1 MKRFDELGLQE
12 NILRA
17 VNELGFENP
26 MPVQEALIP
35 RILENN
41 TDLVGLAQTGTGK
54 TAAFGLPLLQM
65 IDPTVKTTQA
75 IILSPTRE
83 LCVQIANDIRGFA
96 KYMPGI
102 NIVPIY
108 GGAGFEGQ
116 VKELKAGAHIIAATP
131 GRMLDMIMRK
141 KSDLSGIKWLV
152 LDEADEMLNM
162 GFEEEVRGII
172 ESASTDRHT
181 YLFSATMPKE
191 VEQIALQYM
200 HKPQT
205 ISVGQRNKGAIN
217 VKHNYYVAHAKD
229 RYNILK
235 RICDYHPEMYA
246 IVFCRTRQ
254 ETQEVSS
261 SLIRDG
267 YNADA
272 LHGDLSQAQRDH
284 VMNKFRQ
291 RHLSI
296 LVATDVAAR
305 GIDVDDL
312 THVINYNLPD
322 EPDNY
327 IHRSGR
333 TGRAGKSGTCIS
345 IVNLK
350 EKSRIRQLEKQV
362 GKEFNQA
369 KIPSGTQVCEK
380 QLYHLIDRMENVV
393 VNEEEIMAFL
403 PVIFKKLQWLSS
415 EELIKRFVSV
425 EFNRFLEYYRNADD
439 LNVDESRERE
449 RGSSHSSRENFTWL
463 FLSIGRKDGI
473 LPPKLLG
480 LINDYTRKRD
490 LRIGKIDIGDTFSFI
505 QVDTDYVKQF
515 IEAFQGK
522 LINDRPIRVDVSEEQ
537 DRQGRP
543 SRGRSEGGRGY
554 ESRGGDRRNNDRRSG
569 DSRGGDS
576 RGGDSRGGE
585 RRFDGPRSPGKKFGG
600 PKESSRA
607 PKESSRGDENLK
619 YGKKK
624 KW

>member
-1 MKRFDELGLQE
+1 MINFDELGLQE
-12 NILRA
+12 NILKA
-17 VNELGFENP
+17 VKELGFETP

-35 RILENN
+35 RILQNN

-65 IDPTVKTTQA
+65 INPADKSTQA

-83 LCVQIANDIRGFA
+83 LCVQIANDLKSFA
-96 KYMPGI
+96 QYLPGVRI
-102 NIVPIY
+102 TPIY

-116 VKELKAGAHIIAATP
+116 VKDLKAGTQIIVATP

-141 KSDLSGIKWLV
+141 KADLSTIHWLV

-181 YLFSATMPKE
+181 FLFSATMPKE

-200 HKPQT
+200 HKPET
-205 ISVGQRNKGAIN
+205 ISVGQRNKGAVN

-229 RYNILK
+229 RYNVLK

-254 ETQEVSS
+254 ETQEISS

-284 VMNKFRQ
+284 VMKKFRQ

-312 THVINYNLPD
+312 SHVINYNLPD

-333 TGRAGKSGTCIS
+333 TGRAGKSGTCVS

-369 KIPSGTQVCEK
+369 KIPSGQQVCEK
-380 QLYHLIDRMENVV
+380 QLYHLIDRMENVS
-393 VNEEEIMAFL
+393 VNEEEIMSFL

-425 EFNRFLEYYRNADD
+425 EFNRFLDYYRDAED
-439 LNVDESRERE
+439 LNVDESRERQ
-449 RGSSHSSRENFTWL
+449 SSSSSRENFTWL
-463 FLSIGRKDGI
+463 FMSIGRKDGV
-473 LPPKLLG
+473 LPQKLLG

-490 LRIGKIDIGDTFSFI
+490 LQIGKIDIGDTFSFI
-505 QVDTDYVKQF
+505 EVDSDYVKQF
-515 IEAFQGK
+515 IAAFEGK
-522 LINDRPIRVDVSEEQ
+522 YLNDRPIRVDVSEEQ
-537 DRQGRP
+537 DR
-543 SRGRSEGGRGY
+543 RGRSSGKGRNEGYGSRSGSGGR
-554 ESRGGDRRNNDRRSG
+554 SRETKEDKWYDRRSLK
-569 DSRGGDS
+569 
-576 RGGDSRGGE
+576 
-585 RRFDGPRSPGKKFGG
+585 PKKKFNAPRESGN
-600 PKESSRA
+600 KEE
-607 PKESSRGDENLK
+607 KGRG
-619 YGKKK
+619 GKKK
-624 KW
+624 W

>member
-1 MKRFDELGLQE
+1 MKKFDELGLQE
-12 NILRA
+12 NILKA

-41 TDLVGLAQTGTGK
+41 SDLVGLAQTGTGK

-83 LCVQIANDIRGFA
+83 LCVQIANDIRSFA
-96 KYMPGI
+96 KYMPGV
-102 NIVPIY
+102 NVVPIY

-200 HKPQT
+200 YKPQT

-254 ETQEVSS
+254 ETQEISS

-333 TGRAGKSGTCIS
+333 TGRAGKTGTCIS

-369 KIPSGTQVCEK
+369 KIPSGNQVCEK

-425 EFNRFLEYYRNADD
+425 EFNRFLEYYRNAED
-439 LNVDESRERE
+439 LNVDESRERD
-449 RGSSHSSRENFTWL
+449 RQSHSSRENFTWL

-522 LINDRPIRVDVSEEQ
+522 FINDRPIRVDVSEEQ
-537 DRQGRP
+537 DRQGRS
-543 SRGRSEGGRGY
+543 SRGRSEGGRGF
-554 ESRGGDRRNNDRRSG
+554 EGRSSDRRSNDRRSG
-569 DSRGGDS
+569 DSRGSES
-576 RGGDSRGGE
+576 RGGD
-585 RRFDGPRSPGKKFGG
+585 RRFEGSRSPGKKKFSA
-600 PKESSRA
+600 PRESG
-607 PKESSRGDENLK
+607 RGDDK
-619 YGKKK
+619 AKFGKKK